1 MRLIDCFLELITY
14 VCVTVRDIPQT
25 QPPYEKVRNT
35 IIRLI
40 SDSETCLSNSG
51 FSHEDGELAR
61 FAICAW
67 IDELFLSHSWNGQQ
81 QWQKEQLQRTYFKT
95 TNAGEEFFDR
105 LNSLGIQQRD
115 VREVYY
121 LCLAMGFSGRYIH
134 EDDAFLLDQ
143 LLASNLKFLF
153 GSSVGIPSLRET
165 VLFPESLPH
174 EAEAGA
180 LSDRKSKLSMTSV
193 IGFCVPVA
201 FFVVLYSI
209 YTLVLDGYSDSLFK
223 MTLQ

>member
-14 VCVTVRDIPQT
+14 VSVTVKDLPQT

-35 IIRLI
+35 ILRLI
-40 SDSETCLSNSG
+40 SESETCLSNSD
-51 FSHEDGELAR
+51 FSSEDIEMAR
-61 FAICAW
+61 FAIFAW

-81 QWQKEQLQRTYFKT
+81 QWQKEQLQRIYFKT

-105 LNSLGIQQRD
+105 LNSLGMHQRD
-115 VREVYY
+115 VREVFY

-134 EDDAFLLDQ
+134 EDDAILLDQ
-143 LLASNLKFLF
+143 LRASNLKILF
-153 GSSVGIPSLRET
+153 GSSVGVPSLRET
-165 VLFPESLPH
+165 VLFPESMPH
-174 EAEAGA
+174 EPDTGSV
-180 LSDRKSKLSMTSV
+180 SDRKSKLSMTSV
-193 IGFCVPVA
+193 IGFCVPAA

-223 MTLQ
+223 MILQ